1 MCRDHSQTTSRRQG
15 AEALVPTARDQARST
30 SLLASDP
37 LSLLPDQLGQNPS
50 PALGYLICSGIFM
63 KVPSETQNRGKK
75 QVCHTVLWEEM
86 WLTQQWVCLPTDAR
100 S

>member
-30 SLLASDP
+30 SLLASDT

-50 PALGYLICSGIFM
+50 PAVGCLTCSGIFM
-63 KVPSETQNRGKK
+63 KFPSETQNRGKK
-75 QVCHTVLWEEM
+75 QVCHRVLLEEIY
-86 WLTQQWVCLPTDAR
+86 LTQQRVCLPSDT
-100 S
+100 ST

>member
-15 AEALVPTARDQARST
+15 AEALVPTAGDQAWSPHYWTQTR
-30 SLLASDP
+30 
-37 LSLLPDQLGQNPS
+37 SLLPDLHGQYPS
-50 PALGYLICSGIFM
+50 PALGYLTCPGIFM
-63 KVPSETQNRGKK
+63 KVPSETQNMGKR
-75 QVCHTVLWEEM
+75 VCHRVLLEDT